1 MWLNSMAIMKPSL
14 LLTFWSSLS
23 WIIQITTHFIS
34 LPNKSTRHYQRHG
47 DMVLYYGRVQQD
59 RYILN
64 TRDVQSLLNAHQRK
78 PERQPLTKD
87 EIRLLKKN
95 FGQRWFGGGG
105 NGKSVHYRLQF
116 QQQRLVAF

>member
-1 MWLNSMAIMKPSL
+1 MDYSNND
-14 LLTFWSSLS
+14 TFHFHYR
-23 WIIQITTHFIS
+23 INQRGIT
-34 LPNKSTRHYQRHG
+34 KG
-47 DMVLYYGRVQQD
+47 MVMMVLYYGRVQQD

-78 PERQPLTKD
+78 PERQPLTKRRNSVV
-87 EIRLLKKN
+87 EKN